1 MRLAGYCAAF
11 PVVTLRT
18 PSGRPAF
25 LHSLLLSHF
34 GLPLRRLHLLARVLG
49 RVALLLLCGG
59 RHGIADGALDVDAHD
74 DFPYNTSRRYAPH
87 VRPSPGTSPRSGL
100 SQVSLTRDIT
110 APRPGPR
117 RVHHSD
123 DPTRPAGAPCAGYFL

>member
-34 GLPLRRLHLLARVLG
+34 GLPLRRLHLLVRAPG
-49 RVALLLLCGG
+49 RVALLLPCGG
-59 RHGIADGALDVDAHD
+59 RHGIADGALDVNACD
-74 DFPYNTSRRYAPH
+74 DLLPIAQH
-87 VRPSPGTSPRSGL
+87 
-100 SQVSLTRDIT
+100 
-110 APRPGPR
+110 
-117 RVHHSD
+117 
-123 DPTRPAGAPCAGYFL
+123 

>member
-1 MRLAGYCAAF
+1 MRLAGRHTSDA
-11 PVVTLRT
+11 VS

-59 RHGIADGALDVDAHD
+59 RHGIADGALDVNACD
-74 DFPYNTSRRYAPH
+74 DLPIA
-87 VRPSPGTSPRSGL
+87 
-100 SQVSLTRDIT
+100 QQ
-110 APRPGPR
+110 
-117 RVHHSD
+117 
-123 DPTRPAGAPCAGYFL
+123 